1 MNGRRR
7 GRLGG
12 VGGGEG
18 TNAPLERWARAD
30 DLAPP
35 FRSFSLWAAGHALT
49 LVTAAKVALST
60 FLFRGGGG
68 LAYKGACSCSCLW
81 RFGEGRREAG
91 GVAAS
96 ERRMDRLRLGAIFTP
111 FLRPRADLDTS

>member
-1 MNGRRR
+1 MPRDSSSSDCDR
-7 GRLGG
+7 GSETDSRIP
-12 VGGGEG
+12 
-18 TNAPLERWARAD
+18 APA
-30 DLAPP
+30 
-35 FRSFSLWAAGHALT
+35 SLWAAGHALT

-96 ERRMDRLRLGAIFTP
+96 ERRIV
-111 FLRPRADLDTS
+111 